1 MKKILTLLTLIL
13 LLSFQYTWSQ
23 EQPLTWTMMMKDPNV
38 NFYDLQRAF
47 YSAWEGKEITKG
59 NGYKQFKRYE
69 AFMAPRVYPTGFLPS
84 EIISKELSA
93 LVNTSQRST
102 AAGNWTAMGPTNV
115 PTNGLSY
122 PSAGIGRINCVRFD
136 PQNNNNI
143 WIGTPGGGLWKTT
156 NGGTTWTSNT
166 DNFATLGVS
175 DIAIHPTNSNIM
187 YLATGDYD
195 ASDTYSIGVLKSIDG
210 GATWN
215 TTGFTQA
222 TSSRYRIGRLL
233 INPTNPDILIAA
245 TNAGLMRTA
254 NAGVTWTTIV
264 TGIFSDAEFK
274 PGDPN
279 IVYAASYANTTSAKM
294 YVSTNGGTSFTVAT
308 GIPTTDALRISV
320 AVTAA
325 NTAVVYALICNN
337 DAGYKGLYKST
348 NSGASYTL
356 VNSTP
361 NILAGDELG
370 ANAGGQ
376 GWYDLT
382 IAVSPLD
389 ANLIYVGGV
398 NAWKSTNGGTSFAIT
413 GHWYS
418 GNSGNL
424 PFLHADQHYFEFQ
437 PASSTIFSGND
448 GGIRKSTNGGTSWT
462 DLSNGLQISQ
472 FYRISIAKTNAEIVY
487 AGAQDNGTN
496 RYSSTAWQSVLG
508 GDGMQ
513 PIVDYN
519 NANIVYS
526 AIQYGDIRKSTNGG
540 ASYSSIK
547 PSGSPDGA
555 WITPYVLHPTTS
567 STIFSGYNEIYKS
580 TNSGSSWTTIT
591 SNLSNGD
598 LYEVMAIAPSNANV
612 LYAGTRN
619 KLFKTTNGGTSWT
632 SIVTG
637 LPVSQAAI
645 TSIAVSNTDANKI
658 WVSFSGYVSTAKV
671 YFSSNGGT
679 SWTNVSTGLPNI
691 PANTIEFQNGSD
703 DAIYVGTDV
712 GIYYK
717 SNTIAW
723 TSFMTGLPNV
733 KVLDLDI
740 HYATGKIRAATFGR
754 GLWQSDLYSSTVAA
768 PVANFGASNNTIT
781 VGQTVIFTDLSSNT
795 PSSWAWTFTGG
806 TPSSSTSQNPSITYN
821 TAGTYAVS
829 LTATNAGGSD
839 VETKAAYITVNAVN
853 LAPVAN
859 FSASSTTISVGQTV
873 AFSDLST
880 NTPTSWAWTFT
891 GGTPSSSTSQ
901 NPSITYNTAGTYAV
915 SLTATNGTGSD
926 VETKASYIT
935 VNTGSAPSCKSW
947 AEQATGFTTLNRGIE
962 SIEVVNANVV
972 WAVAY
977 DGSGG
982 GATIREYSK
991 TINGGTTWTPSS
1003 INVGSTNY
1011 GLANITSTHS
1021 DTAWASIYPI
1031 TATVTA
1037 QGIYKTVNGGT
1048 TWTKQSSAL
1057 YNTATSFINF
1067 VHFFN
1072 ANDGVAQ
1079 GDPAGGY
1086 LEIYTTNNGGT
1097 TWTRVNSANIP
1108 AILAADEYGT
1118 VGYFTTYGNNIWF
1131 TTTKGRI
1138 FRSTNKGATW
1148 AAASTPLGLNVTLTN
1163 LAFRDAN
1170 NGYVTGLNP
1179 STQADVGLY
1188 KTTNGGATWTL
1199 STASTAGITAKSAIE
1214 YVPGT
1219 TSTYYIS
1226 GATTG
1231 GSGTAY
1237 STDDGATWTAI
1248 DNIQHTAL
1256 GFFNETTGWTGGFNT
1271 SSTTGGIFKLSL
1283 QTVTAA
1289 INPPST
1295 TSFCVGQSIVLSANL
1310 GTNLTYQWYLNG
1322 NAIQNANLSSYNA
1335 TVAGTYTVEVIDGTC
1350 SSVSSGVQLTTN
1362 PSPNPPNVIGFNSF
1376 CDGDSTVLQ
1385 TGSANTYSWYKNNIP
1400 IQNATASSLVVKESG
1415 TYKVKIT
1422 NTFGCEST
1430 SSDFIVTATPL
1441 PAKPV
1446 ITSSAGTELCD
1457 PESTNLISS
1466 VGSNVQWYKDG
1477 IAISGATQASL
1488 TVNSTGNYFV
1498 KASTTN
1504 GSCSINS
1511 DVTRVTV
1518 SPTPTKPLITR
1529 DTTTLTSTEATFY
1542 QWYKNNV
1549 QIPFATARVFHVIE
1563 TGSYKVEI
1571 TDTNGCT
1578 NISDTVILILT
1589 GVQNTKVFNDASV
1602 YPNPTN
1608 GTFTLQYSLIENANV
1623 SVKIINVLGQV
1634 VQDLNFNEIQTK
1646 GMYKIELTERVQ
1658 GMYIVRLSTEYGT
1671 KELKLVVSR

>member
-1 MKKILTLLTLIL
+1 MKKALIL
-13 LLSFQYTWSQ
+13 LIVMFLFSFQNSWSQ
-23 EQPLTWTMMMKDPNV
+23 ESQPLTWTMMMKDPNV
-38 NFYDLQRAF
+38 NFYDLQKAF
-47 YSAWEGKEITKG
+47 YKAWEGKEITKG
-59 NGYKQFKRYE
+59 KGYKQFKRYE
-69 AFMAPRVYPTGFLPS
+69 AFMAPRVYPTGFLPT
-84 EIISKELSA
+84 ETISKELSA
-93 LVNTSQRST
+93 LVTNSQKS

-115 PTNGLSY
+115 PANGLSY

-156 NGGTTWTSNT
+156 NGGTSWTSNT
-166 DNFATLGVS
+166 DNFATLGIS

-187 YLATGDYD
+187 YLATGDFD

-210 GATWN
+210 GATWQ
-215 TTGFTQA
+215 TTGLTHA
-222 TSSRYRIGRLL
+222 TSSRNRIGRIL
-233 INPTNPDILIAA
+233 INPTNPDVLLLA
-245 TNAGLMRTA
+245 TNSGIMRSA
-254 NAGVTWTTIV
+254 NAGTSWTTIV
-264 TGIFSDAEFK
+264 SGIFTDMEFK

-279 IVYAASYANTTSAKM
+279 VVYAASYANTTSARM

-308 GIPTTDALRISV
+308 GIPTSDALRISV

-325 NTAVVYALICNN
+325 NTAVVYALVCNN

-356 VNSTP
+356 VNSSP
-361 NILAGDELG
+361 NILSGDELG
-370 ANAGGQ
+370 ADAGGQ

-398 NAWKSTNGGTSFAIT
+398 NAWKSTNGGTSFSIT

-418 GNSGNL
+418 GNSGAL

-448 GGIRKSTNGGTSWT
+448 GGIRKSTNGGTTWT

-472 FYRISIAKTNAEIVY
+472 FYRVSIAKTNSEIVF

-496 RYSSTAWQSVLG
+496 RYNANVWQSVLG

-513 PIVDYN
+513 PLVDYN

-540 ASYSSIK
+540 SSYTSIK
-547 PSGSPDGA
+547 PAAAPDGA

-567 STIFSGYNEIYKS
+567 STIFAGYNEIYKS

-598 LYEVMAIAPSNANV
+598 LYEVLAIAASNANV
-612 LYAGTRN
+612 LYAGTNN

-637 LPVSQAAI
+637 LPVSQASI

-658 WVSFSGYVSTAKV
+658 WVSFSGYVASAKV

-691 PANTIEFQNGSD
+691 PVNTVEFQNGSD

-712 GIYYK
+712 GVYYK
-717 SNTIAW
+717 SNTVAW

-733 KVLDLDI
+733 KVQDLDI

-754 GLWQSDLYSSTVAA
+754 GLWQSDLYTAPVAA
-768 PVANFGASNNTIT
+768 PVANFSANNTTIT
-781 VGQTVIFTDLSSNT
+781 EGQSVIFSDLSTNT
-795 PSSWAWTFTGG
+795 PSTWAWTFTGG
-806 TPSSSTSQNPSITYN
+806 TPSSSSSQNPTITYN
-821 TAGTYAVS
+821 TAGTYTVS
-829 LTATNAGGSD
+829 LTAS
-839 VETKAAYITVNAVN
+839 
-853 LAPVAN
+853 
-859 FSASSTTISVGQTV
+859 
-873 AFSDLST
+873 
-880 NTPTSWAWTFT
+880 
-891 GGTPSSSTSQ
+891 
-901 NPSITYNTAGTYAV
+901 
-915 SLTATNGTGSD
+915 NGTGSD
-926 VETKASYIT
+926 THTKTSFIT
-935 VNTGSAPSCKSW
+935 VNSAGGGGGSGCKSW
-947 AEQATGFTTLNRGIE
+947 AEQATGFTTANRGIE
-962 SIEVVNANVV
+962 SIEVVNANVA

-982 GATIREYSK
+982 GATIRDYTK
-991 TINGGTTWTPSS
+991 TIDGGTTWTPSS
-1003 INVGSTNY
+1003 INVGSASY
-1011 GLANITSTHS
+1011 GLANITSIHA
-1021 DTAWASIYPI
+1021 DTAWASIYPT

-1048 TWTKQSSAL
+1048 TWTKQTTAS
-1057 YNTATSFINF
+1057 YNTASSFINF

-1072 ANDGVAQ
+1072 SNDGVAQ

-1118 VGYFTTYGNNIWF
+1118 VGYFTTNGNNIWF

-1148 AAASTPLGLNVTLTN
+1148 TAASTPLGLNVTLTN

-1188 KTTNGGATWTL
+1188 KTTDGGVTWTL
-1199 STASTAGITAKSAIE
+1199 STATTAGITAKSAIE

-1256 GFFNETTGWTGGFNT
+1256 GFLNETTGWTGGFN
-1271 SSTTGGIFKLSL
+1271 SSNTTGGIFKLSL
-1283 QTVTAA
+1283 QNVTAS
-1289 INPPST
+1289 INPPTT
-1295 TSFCVGQSIVLSANL
+1295 TSFCVGQSLQLSANT
-1310 GTNLTYQWYLNG
+1310 GANFMYQWYLNG
-1322 NAIQNANLSSYNA
+1322 NIILNANLATYNA

-1350 SSVSSGVQLTTN
+1350 SAISTGVQLTN
-1362 PSPNPPNVIGFNSF
+1362 NPNPTIPTVIGFNNF
-1376 CDGDSTVLQ
+1376 CEGDSTTLQ
-1385 TGSANTYSWYKNNIP
+1385 TAPGATTYIWYKNSIP
-1400 IQNATASSLVVKESG
+1400 IQNATSNNLIVKESG
-1415 TYKVKIT
+1415 TYKVKIS
-1422 NTFGCEST
+1422 NAFGCEST
-1430 SSDFIVTATPL
+1430 SSDFVINVTPL
-1441 PAKPV
+1441 PTKPS
-1446 ITSSAGTELCD
+1446 IANSGGTELCV
-1457 PESTNLISS
+1457 PETVNLTSS
-1466 VGSNVQWYKDG
+1466 VTANIQWYKDNV
-1477 IAISGATQASL
+1477 AIPGATQASL
-1488 TVNSTGNYFV
+1488 SVNSTGNYYV

-1504 GSCSINS
+1504 GSCFINS
-1511 DVTRVTV
+1511 DVTSISVFPKPAKPV
-1518 SPTPTKPLITR
+1518 ITK
-1529 DTTTLTSTEATFY
+1529 DTTSLTSSEAAFY

-1549 QIPFATARVFHVIE
+1549 IIPFASARTFNVTE

-1571 TDTNGCT
+1571 TDINGCS

-1589 GVQNTKVFNDASV
+1589 GLQNSKVLSDASV
-1602 YPNPTN
+1602 YPNPTS
-1608 GTFTLQYSLIENANV
+1608 GTFTLQYTLTENAKV
-1623 SVKIINVLGQV
+1623 DISLINVLGQE
-1634 VQDLNFNEIQTK
+1634 VQKIKFNEMQNN
-1646 GMYKIELTERVQ
+1646 GLYKVELNETTQ
-1658 GMYIVRLSTEYGT
+1658 GIYLIRLSTEYGT
-1671 KELKLVVSR
+1671 KELKLVVSN

>member
-1 MKKILTLLTLIL
+1 MKKALIL
-13 LLSFQYTWSQ
+13 LIVMFLFSFQNSWSQ
-23 EQPLTWTMMMKDPNV
+23 ESQPLTWTMMMKDPNV
-38 NFYDLQRAF
+38 NFYDLQKAF
-47 YSAWEGKEITKG
+47 YKAWEGKEITKG
-59 NGYKQFKRYE
+59 KGYKQFKRYE
-69 AFMAPRVYPTGFLPS
+69 AFMAPRVYPTGFLPT
-84 EIISKELSA
+84 ETISKELSA
-93 LVNTSQRST
+93 LVTNSQKS

-115 PTNGLSY
+115 PANGLSY

-156 NGGTTWTSNT
+156 NGGTSWTSNT
-166 DNFATLGVS
+166 DNFATLGIS

-187 YLATGDYD
+187 YLATGDFD

-210 GATWN
+210 GATWQ
-215 TTGFTQA
+215 TTGLTHA
-222 TSSRYRIGRLL
+222 TSSRNRIGRIL
-233 INPTNPDILIAA
+233 INPTNPDVLLLA
-245 TNAGLMRTA
+245 TNSGIMRSA
-254 NAGVTWTTIV
+254 NAGTSWTTIV
-264 TGIFSDAEFK
+264 SGIFTDMEFK

-279 IVYAASYANTTSAKM
+279 VVYAASYANTTSARM

-308 GIPTTDALRISV
+308 GIPTSDALRISV

-325 NTAVVYALICNN
+325 NTAVVYALVCNN

-356 VNSTP
+356 VNSSP
-361 NILAGDELG
+361 NILSGDELG
-370 ANAGGQ
+370 ADAGGQ

-398 NAWKSTNGGTSFAIT
+398 NAWKSTNGGTSFSIT

-418 GNSGNL
+418 GNSGAL

-448 GGIRKSTNGGTSWT
+448 GGIRKSTNGGTTWT

-472 FYRISIAKTNAEIVY
+472 FYRVSIAKTNSEIVF

-496 RYSSTAWQSVLG
+496 RYNANVWQSVLG

-513 PIVDYN
+513 PLVDYN

-540 ASYSSIK
+540 SSYTSIK
-547 PSGSPDGA
+547 PAAAPDGA

-567 STIFSGYNEIYKS
+567 STIFAGYNEIYKS

-598 LYEVMAIAPSNANV
+598 LYEVLAIAASNANV
-612 LYAGTRN
+612 LYAGTNN

-637 LPVSQAAI
+637 LPVSQASI
-645 TSIAVSNTDANKI
+645 TSIAISNTDANKI
-658 WVSFSGYVSTAKV
+658 WVSFSGYVASAKV

-691 PANTIEFQNGSD
+691 PVNTVEFQNGSD

-712 GIYYK
+712 GVYYK
-717 SNTIAW
+717 SNTVAW

-733 KVLDLDI
+733 KVQDLDI

-754 GLWQSDLYSSTVAA
+754 GLWQSDLYTAQVAA
-768 PVANFGASNNTIT
+768 PVANFSANNTTIT
-781 VGQTVIFTDLSSNT
+781 EGQTVSFSDLSTNT
-795 PSSWAWTFTGG
+795 PSTWAWTFTGG
-806 TPSSSTSQNPSITYN
+806 TPSSSSSQNPTITYN

-829 LTATNAGGSD
+829 LTAS
-839 VETKAAYITVNAVN
+839 
-853 LAPVAN
+853 
-859 FSASSTTISVGQTV
+859 
-873 AFSDLST
+873 
-880 NTPTSWAWTFT
+880 
-891 GGTPSSSTSQ
+891 
-901 NPSITYNTAGTYAV
+901 
-915 SLTATNGTGSD
+915 NGTGSD
-926 VETKASYIT
+926 THTKTSFIT
-935 VNTGSAPSCKSW
+935 VNSAGGGGGSGCKSW
-947 AEQATGFTTLNRGIE
+947 AEQATGFTTANRGIE
-962 SIEVVNANVV
+962 SIEVVNANVA

-982 GATIREYSK
+982 GATIRDYTK
-991 TINGGTTWTPSS
+991 TIDGGTTWTPSS
-1003 INVGSTNY
+1003 INVGSASY
-1011 GLANITSTHS
+1011 GLANITSIHA
-1021 DTAWASIYPI
+1021 DTAWASIYPT

-1048 TWTKQSSAL
+1048 TWTKQTTAS
-1057 YNTATSFINF
+1057 YNTASSFINF

-1072 ANDGVAQ
+1072 SNDGVAQ

-1118 VGYFTTYGNNIWF
+1118 VGYFTTNGNNIWF

-1148 AAASTPLGLNVTLTN
+1148 TAASTPLGLNVTLTN

-1188 KTTNGGATWTL
+1188 KTTDGGVTWTL
-1199 STASTAGITAKSAIE
+1199 STATTAGITAKSAIE

-1256 GFFNETTGWTGGFNT
+1256 GFLNETTGWTGGFN
-1271 SSTTGGIFKLSL
+1271 SSNTTGGIFKLSL
-1283 QTVTAA
+1283 QNVTAS
-1289 INPPST
+1289 INPPTT
-1295 TSFCVGQSIVLSANL
+1295 TSFCVGQSLQLSANT
-1310 GTNLTYQWYLNG
+1310 GANFMYQWYLNG
-1322 NAIQNANLSSYNA
+1322 NIILNANLATYNA

-1350 SSVSSGVQLTTN
+1350 SAISTGVQLTN
-1362 PSPNPPNVIGFNSF
+1362 NPNPTIPTVIGFNNF
-1376 CDGDSTVLQ
+1376 CEGDSTTLQ
-1385 TGSANTYSWYKNNIP
+1385 TAPGATTYIWYKNSIP
-1400 IQNATASSLVVKESG
+1400 IQNATSNNLIVKESG
-1415 TYKVKIT
+1415 TYKVKIS
-1422 NTFGCEST
+1422 NAFGCEST
-1430 SSDFIVTATPL
+1430 SSDFVINVTPL
-1441 PAKPV
+1441 PTKPS
-1446 ITSSAGTELCD
+1446 IANSGGTELCV
-1457 PESTNLISS
+1457 PETVNLTSS
-1466 VGSNVQWYKDG
+1466 VTANIQWYKDNV
-1477 IAISGATQASL
+1477 AIPGATQASL
-1488 TVNSTGNYFV
+1488 SVNSTGNYYV

-1504 GSCSINS
+1504 GSCFINS
-1511 DVTRVTV
+1511 DVTSISVFPKPAKPV
-1518 SPTPTKPLITR
+1518 ITK
-1529 DTTTLTSTEATFY
+1529 DTTSLTSSEAAFY

-1549 QIPFATARVFHVIE
+1549 IIPFASARTFNVTE

-1571 TDTNGCT
+1571 TDINGCS

-1589 GVQNTKVFNDASV
+1589 GLQNSKVLSDASV
-1602 YPNPTN
+1602 YPNPTS
-1608 GTFTLQYSLIENANV
+1608 GTFTLQYTLTENAKV
-1623 SVKIINVLGQV
+1623 DISLINVLGQE
-1634 VQDLNFNEIQTK
+1634 VQKIKFNEMQNN
-1646 GMYKIELTERVQ
+1646 GLYKVELNETTQ
-1658 GMYIVRLSTEYGT
+1658 GIYLIRLSTEYGT
-1671 KELKLVVSR
+1671 KELKLVVSN